1 MPARVLLP
9 MKFGRFEGFAT
20 IVSLLLA
27 CVVAFLPLN
36 RDLRLTTTLFKLFST
51 LPYIFAALLTFNAH
65 NTPVPAIFLGLFIQ
79 TFLILLF
86 VRRVFNWCVKMFQRE

>member
-1 MPARVLLP
+1 

-20 IVSLLLA
+20 VVSLLIACLVVYLA
-27 CVVAFLPLN
+27 LN
-36 RDLRLTTTLFKLFST
+36 RDLRPTTLLRVFSF